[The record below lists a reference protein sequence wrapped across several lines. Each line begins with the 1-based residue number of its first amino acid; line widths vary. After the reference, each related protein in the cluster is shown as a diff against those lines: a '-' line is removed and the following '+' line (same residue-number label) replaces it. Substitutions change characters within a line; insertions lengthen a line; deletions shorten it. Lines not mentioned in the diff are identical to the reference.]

1 MQDTKKVA
9 GELLVELEKKGVT
22 FETVDGKLKYKD
34 SKGNFT
40 ENSKEKVK
48 KYKEEIIEILKK
60 KQTIDEFIT
69 DNDYETNVYPLTDV
83 QAAYLVGKTEAVK
96 WGGIGCKGYIEVDF
110 GSYSA
115 EELSRAWK
123 VLVNRHEM
131 LRAKVTE
138 VGFEI
143 LERDEI
149 DYEIKIV
156 NLQKMAEREK
166 VDTLSKIRED
176 FGEYVFHTE
185 EPPLF
190 KVLIT
195 KRIEGNFF
203 HLLVDL
209 IVSDFASVQL
219 LISEMGELLKGAS
232 LEKINQNVDAE
243 EVNIPSG
250 VTIGN
255 VMLPSV
261 KETFEQIWP
270 DAVKKALEIL
280 FKQNRTEKMS
290 MAQYQIY
297 VSKLWSE
304 ICQKVGYMNIVDYDN
319 FGDIKSIF
327 YDLEKR
333 HLIKKENDGI
343 E

>member
-195 KRIEGNFF
+195 KHIDCLLYTSTGNEVPLDVFSQKEPALAPNMLLRRIPGCEETVERLVQGLR
-203 HLLVDL
+203 LLARCV
-209 IVSDFASVQL
+209 
-219 LISEMGELLKGAS
+219 
-232 LEKINQNVDAE
+232 
-243 EVNIPSG
+243 
-250 VTIGN
+250 
-255 VMLPSV
+255 
-261 KETFEQIWP
+261 
-270 DAVKKALEIL
+270 
-280 FKQNRTEKMS
+280 
-290 MAQYQIY
+290 
-297 VSKLWSE
+297 
-304 ICQKVGYMNIVDYDN
+304 
-319 FGDIKSIF
+319 
-327 YDLEKR
+327 
-333 HLIKKENDGI
+333 
-343 E
+343 

>member
-176 FGEYVFHTE
+176 FSEYVFHTE

-203 HLLVDL
+203 HLLDGTVGT
-209 IVSDFASVQL
+209 IEYGFSH
-219 LISEMGELLKGAS
+219 SEMASLCITKASELLGENIIINRIFLINPSKAKESDLYLGDISIIDGNSVAIKS
-232 LEKINQNVDAE
+232 WEKAVL
-243 EVNIPSG
+243 
-250 VTIGN
+250 GN
-255 VMLPSV
+255 VR
-261 KETFEQIWP
+261 EFES
-270 DAVKKALEIL
+270 
-280 FKQNRTEKMS
+280 NS
-290 MAQYQIY
+290 
-297 VSKLWSE
+297 
-304 ICQKVGYMNIVDYDN
+304 N
-319 FGDIKSIF
+319 DIFDIIMRE
-327 YDLEKR
+327 L
-333 HLIKKENDGI
+333 ENDK
-343 E
+343 